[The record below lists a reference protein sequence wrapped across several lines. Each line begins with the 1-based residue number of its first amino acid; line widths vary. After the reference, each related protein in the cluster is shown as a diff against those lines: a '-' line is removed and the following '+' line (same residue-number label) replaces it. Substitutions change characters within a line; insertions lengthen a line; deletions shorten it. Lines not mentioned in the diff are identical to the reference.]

1 MHINYRAK
9 LLPGQQLV
17 RHQKYYEF
25 YLPISSGDGIKQKYT
40 KIPNAKSTAAGTSMA
55 NCNGK
60 MKNVQTNMRKSISE
74 T

>member
-1 MHINYRAK
+1 MHISSKIALRAAAGSISRNIMK
-9 LLPGQQLV
+9 
-17 RHQKYYEF
+17 F
-25 YLPISSGDGIKQKYT
+25 YLPISSGDGIKQKYI

-74 T
+74 N